1 MTNILKDDLDLIADI
16 ADRAEAMADAHG
28 VKYERLTAMMDVQGV
43 HQSCPLK
50 LDELLAADDTNFAHD
65 VFGIAN
71 HIDRSAY
78 PGKLTDCFRPR
89 FAA

>member
-1 MTNILKDDLDLIADI
+1 MTDILKNDLDLIADI

-28 VKYERLTAMMDVQGV
+28 VKYKRLTAMMDVQGV

-71 HIDRSAY
+71 HIDRSVY